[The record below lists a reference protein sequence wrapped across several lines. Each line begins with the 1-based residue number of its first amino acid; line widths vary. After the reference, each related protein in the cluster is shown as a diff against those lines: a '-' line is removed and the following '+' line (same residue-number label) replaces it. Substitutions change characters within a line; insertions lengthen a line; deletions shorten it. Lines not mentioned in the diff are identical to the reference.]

1 MVRTTSI
8 PRKSRPGRAP
18 KPPRTHPRLASDA
31 LRGWIPSVAML
42 PIVLV
47 VPWVLVLLGADVDVS
62 TIAVATVFIGWSLI
76 SVLTA
81 VLTLMTFRRASS
93 AELRR
98 WLLETEPPKRT
109 ALLWKVANGGGAT
122 GWAVSGSLLAVMAV
136 LILSFLPVYRE
147 STTVVFSG
155 IAVVVTS
162 LALTISS
169 YAVRYAREWAS
180 DSGGIVFPGNQ
191 EPTFMDF
198 NYLAIQVSTT
208 FSSSDVTIERTHA
221 RRVVSV
227 HSLISFAFNTIIV
240 ALLVSV
246 LVNVAV

>member
-1 MVRTTSI
+1 
-8 PRKSRPGRAP
+8 
-18 KPPRTHPRLASDA
+18 
-31 LRGWIPSVAML
+31 ML
-42 PIVLV
+42 PVVLV
-47 VPWVLVLLGADVDVS
+47 APFVLVWLGADVDARTV
-62 TIAVATVFIGWSLI
+62 TVATLFIGWSVI
-76 SVLTA
+76 SVMTA
-81 VLTLMTFRRASS
+81 VLTLIAFRRASS
-93 AELRR
+93 EELRR

-109 ALLWKVANGGGAT
+109 ALLWKIANGGGAT
-122 GWAVSGSLLAVMAV
+122 GWAVSGSLLAVTAV
-136 LILSFLPVYRE
+136 LILSFLPEYRA
-147 STTVVFSG
+147 SATVVFSG

-180 DSGGIVFPGNQ
+180 DRGGIVFPGDHD
-191 EPTFMDF
+191 PVFMDF

-221 RRVVSV
+221 RGVVSV

>member
-1 MVRTTSI
+1 
-8 PRKSRPGRAP
+8 
-18 KPPRTHPRLASDA
+18 
-31 LRGWIPSVAML
+31 ML
-42 PIVLV
+42 PVIVV
-47 VPWVLVLLGADVDVS
+47 GPWLLKWLGADVDAS
-62 TIAVATVFIGWSLI
+62 TATVATVFIAWSLI

-81 VLTLMTFRRASS
+81 VLTLVAFRRASS
-93 AELRR
+93 DELRR
-98 WLLETEPPKRT
+98 WLTETEPPKRT
-109 ALLWKVANGGGAT
+109 ALLWNLANGGGST
-122 GWAVSGSLLAVMAV
+122 GWAVSGSLLAVTAV

-147 STTVVFSG
+147 SLTVVFSG
-155 IAVVVTS
+155 IAVVITS

-180 DSGGIVFPGNQ
+180 DGGGIVFPGDQ

-198 NYLAIQVSTT
+198 TYLAIQVSTT

-227 HSLISFAFNTIIV
+227 HSIISFAFNTIIV

-246 LVNVAV
+246 LVSVAA

>member
-1 MVRTTSI
+1 MVRTTSVPSN
-8 PRKSRPGRAP
+8 PRSPRTP

-31 LRGWIPSVAML
+31 LRGWIPSIAML

-47 VPWVLVLLGADVDVS
+47 VPWVLVVIDADVNVD
-62 TIAVATVFIGWSLI
+62 TIIVATVFIGWSLI

-81 VLTLMTFRRASS
+81 VLTLVAFRRASS

-109 ALLWKVANGGGAT
+109 ALLWKIANGGGAT

-136 LILSFLPVYRE
+136 LILSFIPTYRE
-147 STTVVFSG
+147 SATVVFSG
-155 IAVVVTS
+155 IAVVITS

-180 DSGGIVFPGNQ
+180 DGGGIVFPGGQ
-191 EPTFMDF
+191 EPVFMDF

-227 HSLISFAFNTIIV
+227 HSIIAFAFNTVIV

-246 LVNVAV
+246 LVNVAA